1 MTNFLLG
8 YNIFNRQM
16 IASSQNKPLI
26 IVITILLICS
36 AQALS
41 SAEVGHILLDN
52 YDDGSEM
59 NQKIILDFMTSDK
72 CQQKCSGYVK
82 SNLLND
88 F

>member
-1 MTNFLLG
+1 
-8 YNIFNRQM
+8 M
-16 IASSQNKPLI
+16 IASPLNRLFT
-26 IVITILLICS
+26 IVITIFLLCS

-41 SAEVGHILLDN
+41 SAEIGHILLDN

-59 NQKIILDFMTSDK
+59 NQKIILDFMTSEK